1 MVVEMM
7 AKVVEEEEDVVDNG
21 KDSLLSMPPPLCL
34 LLCLFPRHLPHL
46 PLQLLHSLP
55 LLPDL
60 LLLLLQV
67 GVVLQ
72 THADCFLEELV
83 LADADAAV
91 VCLAMSD
98 IFICTWKLKLTL
110 VLKSFLKRLES
121 GCELKVCVE
130 TCCHRLKI
138 LISKIML
145 PSFQNPAALIQ
156 KPRSARLDSYI

>member
-1 MVVEMM
+1 MDMGWRWRTWVWRWTRRSTLPPWTWVWRWKRIFPNLSPCQVAMVVEMM
-7 AKVVEEEEDVVDNG
+7 AKVVEDDVVAKG

-34 LLCLFPRHLPHL
+34 LLCLFPLQLPHL
-46 PLQLLHSLP
+46 PLQPLHPLP

-60 LLLLLQV
+60 LLLLPQV

-83 LADADAAV
+83 LADADADV

-110 VLKSFLKRLES
+110 VLKSFLKRLE
-121 GCELKVCVE
+121 
-130 TCCHRLKI
+130 RL
-138 LISKIML
+138 
-145 PSFQNPAALIQ
+145 
-156 KPRSARLDSYI
+156 

>member
-7 AKVVEEEEDVVDNG
+7 AKVVEKEDDVVDKG

-34 LLCLFPRHLPHL
+34 LLCLFPLQLPHL
-46 PLQLLHSLP
+46 PLQLLHLLP

-83 LADADAAV
+83 LADADADV

-110 VLKSFLKRLES
+110 VLKSFLKP
-121 GCELKVCVE
+121 LKQ
-130 TCCHRLKI
+130 L
-138 LISKIML
+138 
-145 PSFQNPAALIQ
+145 
-156 KPRSARLDSYI
+156 

>member
-7 AKVVEEEEDVVDNG
+7 AKVVEDDVVAKG

-34 LLCLFPRHLPHL
+34 LLCLFPLQLPHL

-60 LLLLLQV
+60 LLLLPQV

-83 LADADAAV
+83 LADADADV
-91 VCLAMSD
+91 VCLA
-98 IFICTWKLKLTL
+98 
-110 VLKSFLKRLES
+110 
-121 GCELKVCVE
+121 VE
-130 TCCHRLKI
+130 NTYLYAHG
-138 LISKIML
+138 S
-145 PSFQNPAALIQ
+145 
-156 KPRSARLDSYI
+156 